1 MRKEFSKPTP
11 EVLAM
16 IRRSKEEVAKESFRN
31 MLCPYCHHRVLVV
44 YNDATGHVQAKY
56 KVCGNETIFDL
67 INMRKVQ
74 PLWFRAS

>member
-1 MRKEFSKPTP
+1 LRKEFSKPTP

-16 IRRSKEEVAKESFRN
+16 IRRAKEDVAKESSRN

-44 YNDATGHVQAKY
+44 YNDATGHVQAKC

>member
-1 MRKEFSKPTP
+1 MRKEFSKPTH

-44 YNDATGHVQAKY
+44 YNDATGHVQAKC

>member
-1 MRKEFSKPTP
+1 MRREFSKPTP

-16 IRRSKEEVAKESFRN
+16 IRRSAEDAAEVPFRN
-31 MLCPYCHHRVLVV
+31 VFCPYCHHRILVV
-44 YNDATGHVQAKY
+44 YNDATGHVQAKC

-67 INMRKVQ
+67 KNMRKVQ